1 MLGILDFGMTGWFK
15 TRSEIAAF
23 TVGPASFLSI
33 PGEIYP
39 EIINGGIETPE
50 GRDFQIDVVEYP
62 PLRKLMPGSFRFI
75 IGLSNDE
82 IGYIIPK
89 SQWDVQPPYTYKR
102 DNAPYGEENSIG
114 PETAPILYREF
125 RNILNE
131 LK

>member
-15 TRSEIAAF
+15 SRSEIAAF

-39 EIINGGIETPE
+39 EMINGGVEAPE
-50 GRDFQIDVVEYP
+50 GRDFLIEVVEYP
-62 PLRKLMPGSFRFI
+62 PLRDLMPGLFQFI
-75 IGLSNDE
+75 IGLANDE

-89 SQWDVQPPYTYKR
+89 SQWDVQPPFTYGR
-102 DNAPYGEENSIG
+102 DDAPYGEVNSFG

-131 LK
+131 L